1 MGFLQHF
8 FSTNIPQDY
17 DNDSTDQNDI
27 DTEIAQEHDFNDKN
41 LQCERHILDEQD
53 REGRLL
59 PLVSKALRKMYG
71 SKTVTRCLRRL
82 YMRRHRDNCSN
93 KAKYEQIKKFS
104 DAFFGKDKDDK
115 PDKDGSIFAGNSL

>member
-17 DNDSTDQNDI
+17 DNDSTDENDI
-27 DTEIAQEHDFNDKN
+27 DTEIAQERDFKSKD

-59 PLVSKALRKMYG
+59 PLVSKALRNIYG

-93 KAKYEQIKKFS
+93 KAKYEQIKKMGK
-104 DAFFGKDKDDK
+104 AFFGKDKDDK
-115 PDKDGSIFAGNSL
+115 SDKDGSIFAGNSL